1 MTQCPVKPFGRC
13 LHGKLGVPEVL
24 INIVRSFH
32 ENMTVQIRLGGELLE
47 GIDVNN
53 GLRQGCTIAPTL
65 FNLYSYAI
73 TKRWLS
79 RIKNV
84 ESVGTRLLYRLDQQ
98 FFRRSTSGAEEFD
111 INECRFAD
119 DVVLLATSCAGAQ
132 EAITEYHSVAAGLGL
147 SVSFIKTKFM
157 VAGHSIKEEDKQP
170 IVISGGMWSVCPN
183 LYILVPR
190 WEVGH
195 RGGERYS
202 CCIQSVWCTM
212 PCSFARQNPVSSHQ
226 ETCVS
231 GMCTQCT
238 IVWRG
243 VLDTI

>member
-1 MTQCPVKPFGRC
+1 
-13 LHGKLGVPEVL
+13 
-24 INIVRSFH
+24 
-32 ENMTVQIRLGGELLE
+32 MTVQIRLGGELLE

-157 VAGHSIKEEDKQP
+157 VAGHNGK
-170 IVISGGMWSVCPN
+170 
-183 LYILVPR
+183 
-190 WEVGH
+190 
-195 RGGERYS
+195 
-202 CCIQSVWCTM
+202 
-212 PCSFARQNPVSSHQ
+212 
-226 ETCVS
+226 
-231 GMCTQCT
+231 
-238 IVWRG
+238 
-243 VLDTI
+243 LDTEVEKGIAAASRAFGALCRAVLQDRTLSVLTKRLVYQACVLNVLLTILGISRKKQWEQHITSEATRHMWDDPETISEKLIRHQLEWLGHLARMGDSRTPKRTLFG